1 MRLNAIDADF
11 LARFESGQ
19 IDPASF
25 THEQHLRLAW
35 CCLQADA
42 ASAPQR
48 ICTLIR
54 DFAIRAGAAGKYHE
68 TLTLAWLRIVDA
80 HRAGEPDFDAYLR
93 AHPQLLDRLL
103 CSRHYSAE
111 QMENGRAKWVE
122 PDLQAFP
129 EPSFK

>member
-1 MRLNAIDADF
+1 MRLNATDADF
-11 LARFESGQ
+11 LARFEQGQ

-48 ICTLIR
+48 ICHLIR
-54 DFAIRAGAAGKYHE
+54 DFATRAGAASKYHE
-68 TLTLAWLRIVDA
+68 TMTMAWLRIVDA
-80 HRAGEPDFDAYLR
+80 HRDGEPDFDSYLH
-93 AHPQLLDRLL
+93 ANPQLLDRSL

-111 QMENGRAKWVE
+111 RMEEGRASWVE
-122 PDLQAFP
+122 PDRKAFP